1 MIARLTAILF
11 TTALLFLGCG
21 EKDTSTA
28 PKKEPTSQ
36 KVEKE
41 KKSEHIINLTT
52 TNMQDM
58 KLVALENG
66 IKFEDYPNK
75 VVLLVFFATW
85 CPPCIDEIPHLNA
98 IQNAYK
104 NQVQIIAVLLEENK
118 TNSEINSFIQMHNIV
133 YPVTNSRQNYI
144 LAEALGGIRSLP
156 TTVMY
161 DTKGDYHTHFVGKVP
176 QEMIEGEIKKALL
189 K

>member
-11 TTALLFLGCG
+11 ITVLLFSGCG
-21 EKDTSTA
+21 DKETST
-28 PKKEPTSQ
+28 PKEEKPIQ
-36 KVEKE
+36 KVEK
-41 KKSEHIINLTT
+41 KKKQEHIINLTT
-52 TNMQDM
+52 TDMQDM
-58 KLVALENG
+58 KLTALENG
-66 IKFEDYPNK
+66 IKFEDYPEK

-98 IQNAYK
+98 VQNAYK
-104 NQVQIIAVLLEENK
+104 SQVQIIGILLEENK
-118 TNSEINSFIQMHNIV
+118 TNSQIGSFIQTHDII

-161 DTKGDYHTHFVGKVP
+161 DKKGDYHTHFVGKVP
-176 QEMIEGEIKKALL
+176 QEMIETEIKKALA

>member
-11 TTALLFLGCG
+11 ITTLLFSGCG
-21 EKDTSTA
+21 EKDKST
-28 PKKEPTSQ
+28 PKEEQPIQ
-36 KVEKE
+36 KVEK
-41 KKSEHIINLTT
+41 KRKTEHIINLTT
-52 TNMQDM
+52 TDMQDM
-58 KLVALENG
+58 KLIALENG
-66 IKFEDYPNK
+66 IKFEQFPNK
-75 VVLLVFFATW
+75 VILLVFFATW

-104 NQVQIIAVLLEENK
+104 NHVQIIGVLLEENK
-118 TNSEINSFIQMHNIV
+118 TNSTIGSFIQTHNII
-133 YPVTNSRQNYI
+133 YPITNSRQNYI

-161 DTKGDYHTHFVGKVP
+161 DTKGNYHTHFTGKVP
-176 QEMIEGEIKKALL
+176 QEMIEAEIKKALA